1 MADVS
6 AVVEAL
12 LCKVAILNISAV
24 AVPVAVTLA
33 SNVTRPCC
41 ITSIALVAVALALT
55 FVVNVLV
62 NKASAIDIP
71 WAFILDATY

>member
-12 LCKVAILNISAV
+12 LSKVAILNTSAV

-41 ITSIALVAVALALT
+41 ITSIALVAVALAVT
-55 FVVNVLV
+55 
-62 NKASAIDIP
+62 
-71 WAFILDATY
+71 LDAMTLIC